1 MTDAERA
8 VCDCSDPCVRQ
19 LAREPPSGVALASG
33 TIIASGT
40 VHHKTACVPAERAAC
55 VPASRPLASGVRQDR
70 LRPARPLASGKTA
83 CVRQDRL
90 RPARPLASGKTAC
103 VRKVMT
109 PMARRS
115 PALFE
120 LLEAWVLEDNEKWS
134 GWDMRAMSARRFRP
148 LS

>member
-1 MTDAERA
+1 MTDAERP
-8 VCDCSDPCVRQ
+8 VCDCPDPRVRQ
-19 LAREPPSGVALASG
+19 PCQV
-33 TIIASGT
+33 
-40 VHHKTACVPAERAAC
+40 
-55 VPASRPLASGVRQDR
+55 
-70 LRPARPLASGKTA
+70 
-83 CVRQDRL
+83 
-90 RPARPLASGKTAC
+90 KTAC

-134 GWDMRAMSARRFRP
+134 RWDMRAMSARRFRP

>member
-19 LAREPPSGVALASG
+19 PCQV
-33 TIIASGT
+33 
-40 VHHKTACVPAERAAC
+40 KTACVRKTC
-55 VPASRPLASGVRQDR
+55 VRQ
-70 LRPARPLASGKTA
+70 TA

>member
-19 LAREPPSGVALASG
+19 PCQV
-33 TIIASGT
+33 
-40 VHHKTACVPAERAAC
+40 
-55 VPASRPLASGVRQDR
+55 
-70 LRPARPLASGKTA
+70 KTA

>member
-1 MTDAERA
+1 
-8 VCDCSDPCVRQ
+8 
-19 LAREPPSGVALASG
+19 
-33 TIIASGT
+33 
-40 VHHKTACVPAERAAC
+40 
-55 VPASRPLASGVRQDR
+55 
-70 LRPARPLASGKTA
+70 
-83 CVRQDRL
+83 
-90 RPARPLASGKTAC
+90 
-103 VRKVMT
+103 MT